1 MYNHFSL
8 KRFILAG
15 FLCSSLSILAV
26 QAAEPASLAGQAH
39 REVHTTTV
47 TQTES
52 HSSTRESA
60 SHSGWSVSRPSSLG
74 DVVFP
79 AMARH
84 LPLPGMETISSQVK
98 EEYDANYKDGVL
110 AAVKDGT
117 DKWGLMGTDGKW
129 LMAPAYKSL
138 SYAGKGVFMTAG
150 KRGTAYVDKQGA
162 PVVWPEKEAASVHFF
177 KNQGR
182 YGIQDKNGNIVVAP
196 TYKAVLADFSEG
208 LAFVKD
214 DKGEKVAIDESGRV
228 QFAAPYDVILPYHH
242 GLAEYQRR
250 VSHFNWGGF
259 LAGALIG
266 SSTHSV
272 YYDVDAFRLL
282 R

>member
-84 LPLPGMETISSQVK
+84 LPPPGMETISSQVK
-98 EEYDANYKDGVL
+98 AEYDANYKDGVL

-129 LMAPAYKSL
+129 RTSK
-138 SYAGKGVFMTAG
+138 
-150 KRGTAYVDKQGA
+150 
-162 PVVWPEKEAASVHFF
+162 ASAT
-177 KNQGR
+177 
-182 YGIQDKNGNIVVAP
+182 D
-196 TYKAVLADFSEG
+196 
-208 LAFVKD
+208 
-214 DKGEKVAIDESGRV
+214 
-228 QFAAPYDVILPYHH
+228 
-242 GLAEYQRR
+242 
-250 VSHFNWGGF
+250 
-259 LAGALIG
+259 
-266 SSTHSV
+266 
-272 YYDVDAFRLL
+272 
-282 R
+282 

>member
-39 REVHTTTV
+39 TTV
-47 TQTES
+47 VTQEEW

-84 LPLPGMETISSQVK
+84 LPPPGMETISSQVK
-98 EEYDANYKDGVL
+98 AEYDANYKDGVL

-129 LMAPAYKSL
+129 RTSK
-138 SYAGKGVFMTAG
+138 
-150 KRGTAYVDKQGA
+150 
-162 PVVWPEKEAASVHFF
+162 ASAT
-177 KNQGR
+177 
-182 YGIQDKNGNIVVAP
+182 D
-196 TYKAVLADFSEG
+196 
-208 LAFVKD
+208 
-214 DKGEKVAIDESGRV
+214 
-228 QFAAPYDVILPYHH
+228 
-242 GLAEYQRR
+242 
-250 VSHFNWGGF
+250 
-259 LAGALIG
+259 
-266 SSTHSV
+266 
-272 YYDVDAFRLL
+272 
-282 R
+282 